1 MFTNV
6 FAVIQVLFYLMSCF
20 LLEQDFFIA
29 VVKMLGHKTSTM
41 TFLKRLY
48 SRSYQAFFM
57 NIISSFYQDQ
67 ENIYSWAHS

>member
-1 MFTNV
+1 
-6 FAVIQVLFYLMSCF
+6 MSCF

-57 NIISSFYQDQ
+57 NIISGILPGPGKYLLLSAFLV
-67 ENIYSWAHS
+67 ITTFK